1 MGLFGDNNNKRHHR
15 IRLTIVADCPWLL
28 YEVFPKLLALYSNF
42 GHTIKLL

>member
-1 MGLFGDNNNKRHHR
+1 LSGDNNNKRHHR

-42 GHTIKLL
+42 GHTIILL